1 MNYNT
6 YSMNKSIEDAERK
19 YMEII
24 EQERREFKKKEF
36 ASKEIITEI
45 SKRLKVSTFPHSL
58 RSLTFLQLHEKRI
71 GEESKL
77 SVEYKKKYDGMK
89 RKLEKVGKEKLDT
102 VN

>member
-1 MNYNT
+1 MNYNS

-58 RSLTFLQLHEKRI
+58 
-71 GEESKL
+71 
-77 SVEYKKKYDGMK
+77 SVF
-89 RKLEKVGKEKLDT
+89 
-102 VN
+102 NFSSAP